1 MKYALTA
8 ILLLFTSSVFAQG
21 LITDAYIS
29 EIEQNIELLEELIE
43 QGLGTERDEF
53 MLKYYRQ
60 KLEETKVK
68 TVGGDNRLAFTT
80 QIVNKEPSNN
90 LSQVSHTAQQLL
102 LFSELRNLSGK
113 QITHRW
119 VYQGQVVY
127 EKAFNVGAARWRVW
141 SQKTITT
148 YRGTLTVEIVNAAGQ
163 VIQSHS
169 IDIT

>member
-1 MKYALTA
+1 MKYALA

-68 TVGGDNRLAFTT
+68 TVGGDNRVAFTT
-80 QIVNKEPSNN
+80 KIVNKEPSNN
-90 LSQVSHTAQQLL
+90 LSQVSHTAQQLV
-102 LFSELRNLSGK
+102 FFTELRNLSGK
-113 QITHRW
+113 RITHRW
-119 VYQGQVVY
+119 VYQGKVVY

-148 YRGTLTVEIVNAAGQ
+148 YRGTVTVEIVNAAGQ
-163 VIQSHS
+163 VIQSQS
-169 IDIT
+169 IDII

>member
-1 MKYALTA
+1 MKYALA

-68 TVGGDNRLAFTT
+68 NVGGDNRVAFTT

-90 LSQVSHTAQQLL
+90 LSHLSHTAQQVVF
-102 LFSELRNLSGK
+102 FSELRNLSGK
-113 QITHRW
+113 RIIHRW
-119 VYQGQVVY
+119 IYQDKVVY
-127 EKAFNVGAARWRVW
+127 EKGFNVGAARWRVW

-148 YRGTLTVEIVNAAGQ
+148 YRGTVTVQLVNAAGQ
-163 VIQSHS
+163 ILQSHS
-169 IDIT
+169 IDIQ

>member
-1 MKYALTA
+1 
-8 ILLLFTSSVFAQG
+8 
-21 LITDAYIS
+21 
-29 EIEQNIELLEELIE
+29 
-43 QGLGTERDEF
+43 

>member
-1 MKYALTA
+1 MKYVLTA

-80 QIVNKEPSNN
+80 QISNKEPVNN
-90 LSQVSHTAQQLL
+90 LSEVSHTAQQLV

-113 QITHRW
+113 RITHRW
-119 VYQGQVVY
+119 VYQGNVVY
-127 EKAFNVGAARWRVW
+127 EKTFNVGAARWRVW

-163 VIQSHS
+163 VIQSRS
-169 IDIT
+169 IDIK